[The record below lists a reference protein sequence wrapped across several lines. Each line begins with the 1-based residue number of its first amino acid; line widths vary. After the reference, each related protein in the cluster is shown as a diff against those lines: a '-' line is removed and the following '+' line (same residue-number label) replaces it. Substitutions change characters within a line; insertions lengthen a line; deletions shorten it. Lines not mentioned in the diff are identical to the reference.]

1 MVEQFEKL
9 VAEVLKIKVFFSTRL
24 KKLTAIILLVSSRFK
39 IRFYGVW
46 LTRSDRSVSIWAL
59 WRWPLSAIR
68 VMVSRQKARLEA
80 LSASAM
86 IDYTF
91 SPQLYWAGQAF
102 TEELWWRVELGQLR
116 TCSGKK
122 PLGEKRSCIS
132 VHFCTTWKSVF
143 AVQEEQAKWPPI
155 ICSWVALLHAPHAPY
170 TRSSSSSPCINY
182 VKDYSAAADDSWHH
196 LLLLLFMHSQ
206 EDQLDPDTPP
216 PIADTL
222 CWRFFGSI
230 NWVLIKIHHYNVP
243 PSAYLLKL
251 TSEFQIVS
259 FLAPMIFQLIC

>member
-1 MVEQFEKL
+1 MAFIRDPGDSVSTKGQAGGPFGVCHDDRLYFFPPIILSRVRVEQ
-9 VAEVLKIKVFFSTRL
+9 A
-24 KKLTAIILLVSSRFK
+24 A
-39 IRFYGVW
+39 
-46 LTRSDRSVSIWAL
+46 
-59 WRWPLSAIR
+59 
-68 VMVSRQKARLEA
+68 
-80 LSASAM
+80 
-86 IDYTF
+86 
-91 SPQLYWAGQAF
+91 
-102 TEELWWRVELGQLR
+102 
-116 TCSGKK
+116 KK

-206 EDQLDPDTPP
+206 EDQLDPGTPP

-222 CWRFFGSI
+222 CCFFGSI
-230 NWVLIKIHHYNVP
+230 NWVLIKIHHYNHYN
-243 PSAYLLKL
+243 AYLLKL

-259 FLAPMIFQLIC
+259 FLAPMIFQLCCC

>member
-1 MVEQFEKL
+1 MAYPLWQKCLDMSSLEMAFVRNPGDGVSTKGQAGGPFGVCHDRL
-9 VAEVLKIKVFFSTRL
+9 HFFPP
-24 KKLTAIILLVSSRFK
+24 IILS
-39 IRFYGVW
+39 
-46 LTRSDRSVSIWAL
+46 WASL
-59 WRWPLSAIR
+59 HWAI
-68 VMVSRQKARLEA
+68 
-80 LSASAM
+80 
-86 IDYTF
+86 
-91 SPQLYWAGQAF
+91 G
-102 TEELWWRVELGQLR
+102 WRVELGQLR

-222 CWRFFGSI
+222 CWFFGSI
-230 NWVLIKIHHYNVP
+230 NWVLIKIHHVP